1 MRSSKSFCPTST
13 PAKHL
18 EIAYGPVLAD
28 LSLIEAICIKH
39 TRKVARGN
47 TVKYHWRVLQLLP
60 EMDHP
65 GCAGL
70 QVEVLGE
77 PPFSR
82 GQALPGYS
90 SDFNADEAIWGWVR
104 AEATGNLCLGTK
116 AAVQQRVGN
125 FFSCSTK
132 WSRRKYP

>member
-70 QVEVLGE
+70 QVEVLE
-77 PPFSR
+77 RADSDLMIRHQREAVDF
-82 GQALPGYS
+82 QEAL
-90 SDFNADEAIWGWVR
+90 
-104 AEATGNLCLGTK
+104 
-116 AAVQQRVGN
+116 
-125 FFSCSTK
+125 
-132 WSRRKYP
+132 